1 MKDQLETVGSAIKTV
16 RRMFE
21 VLLLFSCLSA
31 CGITPVVVTEL
42 ANANGYKVEMGYQSD
57 GNLILSHLRVHMTME
72 INGSVVRTAEQDYWE
87 YFILRNLRTTDEQ
100 NWAPSQWPTVK
111 EFVDKNFFYQDLIRA
126 GPLLV
131 VGTPPPSQFLV
142 KIRQMHA
149 LHVGGR
155 VQGHTPRGQFH
166 GLFGYLQ
173 KDAAGNQFVARRI
186 DVTGVTDDSQLWANQ
201 NRPLGRVMNA
211 GEHVQTLVLE
221 HESAWGQAQGETD
234 WGVEW
239 KYVRNFGDER
249 LERRG
254 SDVHQTPQP
263 GP

>member
-57 GNLILSHLRVHMTME
+57 GNLILSHVRVHMTME

-126 GPLLV
+126 G
-131 VGTPPPSQFLV
+131 GE
-142 KIRQMHA
+142 
-149 LHVGGR
+149 R